1 VQTDEAYEVLMS
13 KNRQLE
19 EEVTKKENELK
30 EAQKKLDDY

>member
-1 VQTDEAYEVLMS
+1 VLMS